1 MHKKFDLI
9 AIGGGSGGIAT
20 VNKAA
25 HFGAKCALIEASA
38 IGGTCVNVGCVPKK
52 LTWLAS
58 AQAMLLNESEAFG
71 LRARISAIDWPYFVQ
86 KRQAYIERLHQ
97 GYINKL
103 NSNGVTLIKGSG
115 SFVSPS
121 QVKVGD
127 DIFEAKHIVIAT
139 GGKPAL
145 PDIPGKEH
153 AIDSDGF
160 FALQTLPKRVLIVG
174 AGYIAVEFAGML
186 HNLGCDTTLSF
197 RREKV
202 LRTFDAL
209 LSDKIMQIYEQQG
222 ITLKPHH
229 VPKSIVKNNDNTLQ
243 VDFEKQPALSGF
255 DCVVFAIGRHGNIDS
270 LNLTQAGLK
279 ADQHGIL
286 HVDEYQNTAVPGIY
300 ALGDVTGFVPLTPV
314 AIKAGRLLAARL
326 FNNQPNAKLNPN
338 NIPTVVFSH
347 PPIGTV
353 GLTEHEAQMRFK
365 DDLRVYQTHFTP
377 MSQSFF
383 AHPHKTAMKLIT
395 QASTDKVIG
404 CHIIGDGADE
414 MLQGFALAISM
425 GATKA
430 DFDSVVAI
438 HPTSSE
444 ELVTMV

>member
-71 LRARISAIDWPYFVQ
+71 LRAKISAIDWPYFVQ

-127 DIFEAKHIVIAT
+127 DIFEAKHIIIAT

-160 FALQTLPKRVLIVG
+160 FALQTSRNRLGTP
-174 AGYIAVEFAGML
+174 
-186 HNLGCDTTLSF
+186 NL
-197 RREKV
+197 E
-202 LRTFDAL
+202 
-209 LSDKIMQIYEQQG
+209 
-222 ITLKPHH
+222 
-229 VPKSIVKNNDNTLQ
+229 
-243 VDFEKQPALSGF
+243 
-255 DCVVFAIGRHGNIDS
+255 
-270 LNLTQAGLK
+270 
-279 ADQHGIL
+279 
-286 HVDEYQNTAVPGIY
+286 
-300 ALGDVTGFVPLTPV
+300 
-314 AIKAGRLLAARL
+314 
-326 FNNQPNAKLNPN
+326 
-338 NIPTVVFSH
+338 
-347 PPIGTV
+347 
-353 GLTEHEAQMRFK
+353 
-365 DDLRVYQTHFTP
+365 
-377 MSQSFF
+377 
-383 AHPHKTAMKLIT
+383 
-395 QASTDKVIG
+395 ASTKASTSLVQAKQKFSKMVQQDM
-404 CHIIGDGADE
+404 GDGHPFADNRTA
-414 MLQGFALAISM
+414 AL
-425 GATKA
+425 
-430 DFDSVVAI
+430 
-438 HPTSSE
+438 P
-444 ELVTMV
+444 